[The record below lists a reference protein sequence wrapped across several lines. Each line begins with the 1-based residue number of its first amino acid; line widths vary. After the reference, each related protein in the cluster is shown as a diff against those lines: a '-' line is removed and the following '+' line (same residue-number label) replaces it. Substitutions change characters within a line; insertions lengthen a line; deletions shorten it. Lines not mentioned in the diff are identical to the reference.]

1 MTKKTSRRKKKN
13 RSWRWELPFDRAL
26 VYLLAF
32 FAFAMPLFIWPGITE
47 YGYAK
52 SIFTLVGVSIL
63 LILWGGSF
71 LSRKEWRLRLPWITF
86 PVLGVV
92 VVSLLSLLGATNGRV
107 VVQSLTL
114 VVFFFL
120 FALVVS
126 NVVKEKRDVTLI
138 LYALLLSA
146 FFASLYGLLQY
157 LGVMRGA
164 TGRPGLGEVI
174 STMGNR
180 NYLGG
185 FLSYLLFPAVVLI
198 VRLRSRILR
207 ALVIGLL
214 SFNFGMIMLVQQTGT
229 KVALVGGVVAL
240 LIAWAIFRPI
250 EPIRRNRSWLLAL
263 LFVLVFTFLV
273 EAPSGPLNSVVGLSA
288 DNRSLLGRLWD
299 INADKVRTWDWWVGW
314 EMFKD
319 HPFVGVGLG
328 NYKLNFIPYKAKFL
342 ATPLG
347 IGYDFYIA
355 RAAQAHNEY
364 VQVVAELGVLGIL
377 ATLALLG
384 AIPITFWRRLRR
396 NTDEGDRLDLILF
409 GCGIVVFL
417 LHALVSFPAHLPASS
432 LVVVLVFGLA
442 SSRAYG
448 DAAEVAVCLKGWS
461 QKAVI
466 GILAALCVVVSVVA
480 ARDYSADRLL
490 NRGVMQLQMG
500 QLRLAEATFEESASR
515 DFCPRQVYYH
525 LATVK
530 IRQGRYEEARADLE
544 KCLSRFVVEQV
555 YLNLAN
561 LAVNLGD
568 LETAQKNVELL
579 LSTHPHPELTIQARY
594 LNGTIAA
601 RGGDYNRAIDELEA
615 LVSEHPYFERSYI
628 ALAELYRFRGMLVNA
643 RKCYEKALEI
653 IEPRL
658 TNAQAKL
665 SSVNTISAE
674 EYSKLRN
681 EIEFLTQEKET
692 VERGLAA
699 LPLVEDL
706 GTDVQPLSYHLDDVR
721 DAPDEERV
729 GFVGLIADVVLE
741 RVGVLTDSQ
750 LIDIA
755 GEAVNDIVS
764 ARTREEARVDEI
776 TVAFWW
782 PETIG
787 DKKTPA
793 ASVIWAPEGEWEGG
807 TDTARGEYARY
818 FYRVSVNDTANQ
830 SLPSYR
836 LDDIRD
842 VSAGECVKLIADVV
856 LEDPGALTDDQ
867 LIEIARQTVNDI
879 VSSKAVNAITVAFWR
894 PETIADKKTPAASVD
909 WAPDGE
915 WDKAETVAL
924 GNYSSHSY
932 WVNANDTVKW

>member
-1 MTKKTSRRKKKN
+1 MTKKTSRGKKKT
-13 RSWRWELPFDRAL
+13 RSRQWELPFDRVL
-26 VYLLAF
+26 VYLVAF
-32 FAFAMPLFIWPGITE
+32 FAFAAPLFIWPGITE

-63 LILWGGSF
+63 LILWGAS
-71 LSRKEWRLRLPWITF
+71 LWSRREWRLRLPWITF

-92 VVSLLSLLGATNGRV
+92 VVSLLSLLWATNGRV
-107 VVQSLTL
+107 VIQSLTL

-120 FALVVS
+120 FVLVVS
-126 NVVKEKRDVTLI
+126 NVVKEKRDITLI

-157 LGVMRGA
+157 LGVLRGA
-164 TGRPGLGEVI
+164 YGGHGIREVI

-198 VRLRSRILR
+198 VRLRSRLLR
-207 ALVIGLL
+207 ALAIGLL

-250 EPIRRNRSWLLAL
+250 EPIRRNRAWLIAL
-263 LFVLVFTFLV
+263 LLVLVFTFLV

-288 DNRSLLGRLWD
+288 DSRSWLGRQWD
-299 INADKVRTWDWWVGW
+299 RYRDAVRFWDWWVGW

-319 HPFVGVGLG
+319 SPLVGVGLG

-342 ATPLG
+342 ATPKG
-347 IGYDFYIA
+347 AGYDFYIE

-364 VQVVAELGVLGIL
+364 VQVVAELGGLGIL
-377 ATLALLG
+377 AALALLG
-384 AIPITFWRRLRR
+384 AITITFWQRLRR

-448 DAAEVAVCLKGWS
+448 QTAEVSICLKGWP
-461 QKAVI
+461 QKTII
-466 GILAALCVVVSVVA
+466 GILAALCLVVSVVA
-480 ARDYSADRLL
+480 ARDFSADRLL

-500 QLRLAEATFEESASR
+500 QIRDAEATFEESARR

-530 IRQGRYEEARADLE
+530 LRQGRYEEARADWE
-544 KCLSRFVVEQV
+544 KCLTRFVVEQV

-568 LETAQKNVELL
+568 TEAAREQVELL
-579 LSTHPHPELTIQARY
+579 LSTQPHPDVRIKAEY
-594 LNGTIAA
+594 LSAMIAL
-601 RGGDYNRAIDELEA
+601 REEDYNRVIEELEA
-615 LVSEHPYFERSYI
+615 HVEAYPDFEQAYI
-628 ALAELYRFRGMLVNA
+628 TLGNIFQARGMPVNA
-643 RKCYEKALEI
+643 RKHYEKALEI
-653 IEPRL
+653 IKPRL
-658 TNAQAKL
+658 ASAQARL
-665 SSVNTISAE
+665 SSVTVIAAG
-674 EYSKLRN
+674 EYANLRN
-681 EIEFLTQEKET
+681 EIKLLTQEKES

-699 LPLVEDL
+699 LPPVEDL
-706 GTDVQPLSYHLDDVR
+706 GPAAQPLSYHLDDIRDVSADECVR
-721 DAPDEERV
+721 
-729 GFVGLIADVVLE
+729 LIADVVLE
-741 RVGVLTDSQ
+741 GS
-750 LIDIA
+750 
-755 GEAVNDIVS
+755 
-764 ARTREEARVDEI
+764 
-776 TVAFWW
+776 
-782 PETIG
+782 
-787 DKKTPA
+787 
-793 ASVIWAPEGEWEGG
+793 
-807 TDTARGEYARY
+807 
-818 FYRVSVNDTANQ
+818 
-830 SLPSYR
+830 
-836 LDDIRD
+836 
-842 VSAGECVKLIADVV
+842 
-856 LEDPGALTDDQ
+856 GALTDGQ
-867 LIEIARQTVNDI
+867 LIEIARQTVNDV

-915 WDKAETVAL
+915 WDKAETVAS
-924 GNYSSHSY
+924 GDYSSHSY
-932 WVNANDTVKW
+932 WVNANDTAKW